1 MSVGLWSRREEEMTP
16 EEQDNQR
23 DERRWRERVWRHSL
37 RVVFGCIALILL
49 LLWRQ
54 TWAH

>member
-1 MSVGLWSRREEEMTP
+1 MSEPDLD
-16 EEQDNQR
+16 QQR
-23 DERRWRERVWRHSL
+23 DERRQRESFWRHNL
-37 RVVFGCIALILL
+37 RVLFGCIALILL